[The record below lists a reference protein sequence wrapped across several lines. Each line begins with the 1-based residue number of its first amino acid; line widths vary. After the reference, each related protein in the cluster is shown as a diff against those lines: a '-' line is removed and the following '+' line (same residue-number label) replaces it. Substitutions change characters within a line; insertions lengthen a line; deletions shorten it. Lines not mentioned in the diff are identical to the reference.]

1 MEGVVIMKV
10 LIIYC
15 HPSNNSFTSRV
26 RDEFIKGLK
35 ISNHEYCLLD
45 LYDLNF
51 KEAFS
56 EAEYLREAFYNDKL
70 DIPED
75 VKKHQQLINESD
87 ALVFIYP
94 VFWTEAP
101 SKLVGWFQR
110 VWTYGFAYG
119 SKAKMKQLDKVLM
132 LVTMGGDLTEKLRQK
147 QEEAMKTVMLGDRIN
162 DRAKEKEMIIF
173 DRMSRD
179 YPNREANYEENLKRA
194 YQIGKE
200 F

>member
-1 MEGVVIMKV
+1 MKV

-15 HPSNNSFTSRV
+15 HPSDNSFTAKMK
-26 RDEFIKGLK
+26 DEFIRGLK
-35 ISNHEYCLLD
+35 DSNHEYQLLD
-45 LYDLNF
+45 LYRLNF
-51 KEAFS
+51 DETFS
-56 EAEYLREAFYNDKL
+56 EKEYLREAFYNDKIE
-70 DIPED
+70 IPED
-75 VKKHQQLINESD
+75 IKQYQDLINKSD

-119 SKAKMKQLDKVLM
+119 KKIKMKQLDKVLM
-132 LVTMGGDLTEKLRQK
+132 LVTMGGDLNEEIRRQ
-147 QEEAMKTVMLGDRIN
+147 QLEAMKVVMLGDRIG
-162 DRAKEKEMIIF
+162 DRAKTKEMIMF

-179 YPNREANYEENLKRA
+179 YPERKYNYNNNLKRA
-194 YQIGKE
+194 YQIGKD

>member
-1 MEGVVIMKV
+1 MKI

-15 HPSNNSFTSRV
+15 HPSNSSFTARV
-26 RDEFIKGLK
+26 KDEFIKGLE
-35 ISNHEYCLLD
+35 SVGHDYYVLD
-45 LYDLNF
+45 LYNLNF
-51 KEAFS
+51 KETFS
-56 EAEYLREAFYNDKL
+56 EAEYLREAFYDDKL

-75 VKKHQQLINESD
+75 VKRHQQLINESD

-101 SKLVGWFQR
+101 GKLVGWFQR

-119 SKAKMKQLDKVLM
+119 NNAKMKQLDKVMM
-132 LVTMGGDLTEKLRQK
+132 LVTRGGDLTDKLRQEQVK
-147 QEEAMKTVMLGDRIN
+147 AMKIVMLGDRISN
-162 DRAKEKEMIIF
+162 RAKEKEMVIF

-179 YPNREANYEENLKRA
+179 YPNRRNKCEKNLKRA
-194 YQIGKE
+194 YQIGVE

>member
-1 MEGVVIMKV
+1 MKV

-15 HPSNNSFTSRV
+15 HPCDDSFTSNMKV
-26 RDEFIKGLK
+26 EFIKGLND
-35 ISNHEYCLLD
+35 SNHEYYVLD
-45 LYDLNF
+45 LYNLDFN
-51 KEAFS
+51 ETFS
-56 EAEYLREAFYNDKL
+56 EKEYLREAFYNDNL
-70 DIPED
+70 EIPED
-75 VKKHQQLINESD
+75 IKQHQNLINKSD

-119 SKAKMKQLDKVLM
+119 KKTEMKQLDKVLM
-132 LVTMGGDLTEKLRQK
+132 LVTMGGDLNETIRRQ
-147 QEEAMKTVMLGDRIN
+147 QVEAMKVVMLGDRIGK
-162 DRAKEKEMIIF
+162 RAKMKEMIVF

-179 YPNREANYEENLKRA
+179 YLERKNNYNNNLKRA
-194 YQIGKE
+194 YQIGKN

>member
-1 MEGVVIMKV
+1 MKV

-15 HPSNNSFTSRV
+15 HPCDNSFTANMK
-26 RDEFIKGLK
+26 DEFIKGLK
-35 ISNHEYCLLD
+35 DSNHEYQVLD
-45 LYDLNF
+45 LYDLDFN
-51 KEAFS
+51 ETFS
-56 EAEYLREAFYNDKL
+56 EKEYLREAFYNDNL
-70 DIPED
+70 EIPADI
-75 VKKHQQLINESD
+75 KQHQNLINKSD

-119 SKAKMKQLDKVLM
+119 KKAEMKQLDRVLM
-132 LVTMGGDLTEKLRQK
+132 LVTMGGDLNETIRQ
-147 QEEAMKTVMLGDRIN
+147 QQVEAMKVVMLGDRIGK
-162 DRAKEKEMIIF
+162 RAKLKEMIVF

-179 YPNREANYEENLKRA
+179 YPERECNYNNNLKRA
-194 YQIGKE
+194 YQIGKD